1 MWHCRYGCV
10 AARDSIVVTV
20 FWVDWI
26 VRGIVI
32 TKNYVPFNAIF
43 VSNEEV
49 GYVCS
54 VRYEL
59 SLLSAR
65 I

>member
-1 MWHCRYGCV
+1 M
-10 AARDSIVVTV
+10 VTV